1 MILDIHNF
9 HYNSKYKH
17 LIPLVCKKGLLDYE
31 ILIKKNFN
39 SEMSKIIDTLK
50 KNKIY
55 PMYIIVKKLYRSK
68 KSFTTVSMIMVT
80 QLQFL

>member
-1 MILDIHNF
+1 MEKEIIRFFGFFINSLTWKIFYKFFFLLNSNLNMILDIHNF

-39 SEMSKIIDTLK
+39 SEMSKIIDIK
-50 KNKIY
+50 EK
-55 PMYIIVKKLYRSK
+55 
-68 KSFTTVSMIMVT
+68 
-80 QLQFL
+80 